1 MENPFSL
8 AGKVAMV
15 TGANG
20 GIGRSIALSL
30 RKAGA
35 TVIATGRNPEKNSA
49 VAAELGEG
57 HRVISLEVRDETAVE
72 NAVSD
77 ILAQEGHLDILVNN
91 AGIARRG
98 TVLESPTQNWTDLL
112 DTHLT
117 GAFNCARALARP
129 LSATG
134 EGGKVINIGSMYSI
148 FGPPNAAGYA
158 AAKTGMVGLTRA
170 LAVEWAEYNIQ
181 VNAILPGWHVTDL
194 NRSLLETRI
203 GEDIRRKTPARRLG
217 RPDDLGETA
226 VFLASP
232 AADFITGQCLT
243 VDGGYSVADRR
254 WDESV

>member
-20 GIGRSIALSL
+20 GIGRSIALSF
-30 RKAGA
+30 KEAGA
-35 TVIATGRNPEKNSA
+35 TVIATGRNSGKNDA
-49 VAAELGEG
+49 MAAELGKG
-57 HRVISLEVRDETAVE
+57 HSVIVLDVRDEAAVDAAVAEVVGQE
-72 NAVSD
+72 N
-77 ILAQEGHLDILVNN
+77 HLDILVNN

-98 TVLESPTQNWTDLL
+98 SVLESPTQNWKDLI

-117 GAFNCARALARP
+117 GAYNCARAVARH
-129 LSATG
+129 LSLSG
-134 EGGKVINIGSMYSI
+134 RGGKIINIGSMYSL

-170 LAVEWAEYNIQ
+170 LAVEWAEYGIQ
-181 VNAILPGWHVTDL
+181 VNAILPGWHLTDL
-194 NRSLLETRI
+194 NRSLLETKI

-217 RPDDLGETA
+217 RPDDLGDTA

-232 AADFITGQCLT
+232 AADFITGQSIT

-254 WDESV
+254 WDETP